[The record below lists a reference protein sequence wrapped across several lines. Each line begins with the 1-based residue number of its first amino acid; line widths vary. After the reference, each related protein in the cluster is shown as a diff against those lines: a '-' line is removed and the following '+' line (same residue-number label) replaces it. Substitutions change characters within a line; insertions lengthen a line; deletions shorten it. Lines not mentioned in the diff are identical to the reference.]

1 MTPTDRYSRY
11 YTYIKPVINSGVV
24 KQYGAWS
31 LTIVT
36 MIIFIIF
43 AIKPTVET
51 ISVLQQ
57 KLENSNQ
64 TLTQVNQKLQN
75 LQTGRKNYEAL
86 GANTLNKINL
96 AVPTQISLN
105 TLIQPL
111 ELAARANQASISAL
125 QVDPVIITQKDP
137 NSNNFTLEK
146 VQFTFN
152 TEGSFTNIMR
162 LLQDLEQSERL
173 ISIDSVV
180 LNKAPDS
187 STILMSVV
195 GKAYYLK

>member
-1 MTPTDRYSRY
+1 MTPTDKYSRY
-11 YTYIKPVINSGVV
+11 YTYIKPVINSAVV

-31 LTIVT
+31 LTIIT

-43 AIKPTVET
+43 AIKPTIET

-57 KLENSNQ
+57 KLENSKQ
-64 TLTQVNQKLQN
+64 TLIQVNQKLQN

-111 ELAARANQASISAL
+111 ELAATVNQASISAL
-125 QVDPVIITQKDP
+125 QIDPVVITQKDP